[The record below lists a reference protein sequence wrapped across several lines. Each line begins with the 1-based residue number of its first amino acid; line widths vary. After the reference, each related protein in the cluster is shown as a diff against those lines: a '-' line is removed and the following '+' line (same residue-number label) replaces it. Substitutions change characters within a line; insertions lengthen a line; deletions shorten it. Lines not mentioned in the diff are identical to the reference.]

1 MSSPSNRR
9 YRRFETITATTF
21 KIANPSTNSHIN
33 NLNLDYDYEQ
43 QSKSLSKGNLLH
55 HRYQDDPQSHSAL
68 EANHDINRFNYLED
82 TQYQRS
88 NRNFH
93 SNTNSI
99 YNNSNSNNHN
109 INNNNNIRNNT
120 NLNHTGITIGS
131 NFNNNNRNDNSS
143 PIPSNKSKRSLPREG
158 QFFD

>member
-9 YRRFETITATTF
+9 YRRLETITATTF